1 MSLSSWQPEPEPQNE
16 LERLIKLAVEDPS
29 LQGKMFRKL
38 MEAELCIYVPAHP
51 ELVGEHTR
59 NVDDGFIWCTYGDAQ
74 GPFAAV
80 FTSEAAARYDLRN
93 VPEPKPMIGALP
105 ADVLFG
111 FLNDG
116 HTTVRVMAAGGGTIR
131 LQPEAVASLVKGEL
145 THSRPDGSEK
155 EQVTLMPVPEE
166 KIPMKLK
173 QAIRVF
179 CAKRRVP
186 IGVYVF
192 HQRDPVTGL
201 YPCDDLRVILWLRS
215 ADNDFYNDFCLM
227 AEKLTPSRFS
237 FYCAVVT
244 SEEADSVAFLQP
256 YKPLWPILKE

>member
-1 MSLSSWQPEPEPQNE
+1 MSWQPEPEPQNE
-16 LERLIKLAVEDPS
+16 LERLIKRAADDPS
-29 LQGKMFRKL
+29 LQGKMFRML
-38 MEAELCIYVPAHP
+38 MESELHIYVPAHP
-51 ELVGEHTR
+51 ELIGEHTR
-59 NVDDGFIWCTYGDAQ
+59 DVADGFTWCTYGDAQ

-80 FTSEAAARYDLRN
+80 FTSEAAALYELRSA
-93 VPEPKPMIGALP
+93 PAPKPMIGALP

-145 THSRPDGSEK
+145 THNRPDDGET
-155 EQVTLMPVPEE
+155 ELVTLLPVPDE
-166 KIPMKLK
+166 KVPLKLK

-192 HQRDPVTGL
+192 HQMDPATRE
-201 YPCDDLRVILWLRS
+201 YPGDDLRVVLWLRG
-215 ADNDFYNDFCLM
+215 ADNEFYNDFCIM
-227 AEKLTPSRFS
+227 AKRLTPPRFT

-244 SEEADSVAFLQP
+244 SEDTAAVAFLQEC
-256 YKPLWPILKE
+256 KPLWPILTE